1 MTKFDR
7 DYLEL
12 VRTIL
17 TEGVEVENRTGINSV
32 KVPSHR
38 FEFDIG
44 SEFPI
49 LETKSTVFRNA
60 VTEMLWIWQMKSND
74 VRELQKR
81 DNPVWNEWMIDKD
94 GIYRIYEPEIPGKEY
109 VYEPDK
115 EVVVMDPLSVPVSDP
130 FGYRYE
136 MQPKLDRTGKV
147 MMAKSKIPGKTIK
160 AAKYFGKRYAYTIGK
175 AYGWNTNRYE
185 MPEDLQYTL
194 RHHPNDRRIV
204 KSLYQNEFLRQ
215 AVLPPCV
222 WSSVW
227 DVTNGKLNLIVN
239 QRSCDVPLGLP
250 FNVTQYA
257 TFLRMMAQV
266 TGLEPGKMTFMI
278 NNAHIYVNQIDKMK
292 EQLAR
297 WDKYN
302 EMKNWSMDKLI
313 RRQLELNNYLEM
325 NKDFLNDDDKAKLD
339 TELRIID
346 IILNSSTPDLWLNPD
361 VDDFFGF
368 DNSKELKDSKI
379 KGYKHMGKL
388 PMPIAQ

>member
-12 VRTIL
+12 VRKIL
-17 TEGVEVENRTGINSV
+17 TEGVEVENRTGINAI

-38 FEFDIG
+38 FEFDIS

-60 VTEMLWIWQMKSND
+60 VIEMLWIWQMKSND
-74 VRELQKR
+74 VRELKKR
-81 DNPVWNEWMIDKD
+81 GVPIWNEWMIDSD

-109 VYEPDK
+109 IYEPDK
-115 EVVVMDPLSVPVSDP
+115 EVIVMDPLSVPVSDP
-130 FGYRYE
+130 FGYRHE
-136 MQPKLDRTGKV
+136 MQPKCDRNGKV

-160 AAKYFGKRYAYTIGK
+160 AAKYYGKRYAYTIGK

-185 MPEDLQYTL
+185 MPDDLQYTL

-278 NNAHIYVNQIDKMK
+278 NNAHIYINQVDKMK

-302 EMKNWSMDKLI
+302 EMKTWGMDKLI
-313 RRQLELNNYLEM
+313 RRQLELNNYLEI
-325 NKDFLNDDDKAKLD
+325 NKDFLSDEDKSDVD

-346 IILNSSTPDLWLNPD
+346 IILNPSTPDLWLNQEI
-361 VDDFFGF
+361 DDFFSF